1 MTDAPRPISTDR
13 FAVLR
18 APTKALRLLTGV
30 LMLVTTAAHAGP
42 PSIAI
47 GRVKLHV
54 QEESWV
60 VHEGPRRDIPIKD
73 VHVDVVPGEVK
84 IVTLRGAEVGPVA
97 AIDVFATW
105 GSAGVY
111 SWSDCK
117 PVDGMYVRNLA
128 NSRFAEAQCLRFG
141 GPYDAEALIASG
153 FGHFAEARK
162 RVPIEVPPI
171 AYAISV
177 HMSTDDGSI
186 IQISGFVDGTLVGLT
201 DRKPAGAVPARMEPA
216 HAAWADAVAEA
227 ALASIR
233 SVSGK
238 LVMPPTT
245 FRARPPARAVAVR

>member
-1 MTDAPRPISTDR
+1 MTDS
-13 FAVLR
+13 LR
-18 APTKALRLLTGV
+18 ARSANTFAPLRASTEALRLFAGV
-30 LMLVTTAAHAGP
+30 LVLATAAAHAGP

-47 GRVKLHV
+47 GRVKLQV
-54 QEESWV
+54 QEEGWV

-84 IVTLRGAEVGPVA
+84 IITLRADAARPVA

-105 GSAGVY
+105 GSAGVS
-111 SWSDCK
+111 SWSDCR
-117 PVDGMYVRNLA
+117 PADGMYVRNLA
-128 NSRFAEAQCLRFG
+128 SSRFAEAQCLRFG
-141 GPYDAEALIASG
+141 GPYNAEATIAAG

-162 RVPIEVPPI
+162 RAPIDVPPI

-186 IQISGFVDGTLVGLT
+186 IEISGFVDVTLAGLT
-201 DRKPAGAVPARMEPA
+201 DRQPAGAVPARMEPA
-216 HAAWADAVAEA
+216 QAAWADAVAEA

-233 SVSGK
+233 SVSGT

-245 FRARPPARAVAVR
+245 FRARAPARALAVR